1 MTETGKLKLNDITWG
16 IIIPL
21 LVGILIIAL
30 PTFLGPGAKHLFGE
44 MSPIPVILTFGL
56 AQMVVLGIPLLL
68 GLGWNKWAGG
78 AAGFL
83 MGSVF
88 YLAYAGLFSLDYNYY
103 GQSQWN
109 FFRDASMLGYIVN
122 AILIGYIAGALS
134 KGSSSFKRMLGASL
148 TASIITAVF
157 QWILNATVALEPA
170 RNMTIADPPYS
181 FFLMI
186 VPQIALAIIIP
197 IIAKISYGSEFLPG
211 SRRGY

>member
-1 MTETGKLKLNDITWG
+1 MTETGKLKLNDIIWG